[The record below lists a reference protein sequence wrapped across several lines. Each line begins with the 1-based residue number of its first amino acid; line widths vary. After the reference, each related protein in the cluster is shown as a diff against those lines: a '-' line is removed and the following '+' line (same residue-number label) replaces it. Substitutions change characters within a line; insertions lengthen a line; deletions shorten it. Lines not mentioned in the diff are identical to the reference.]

1 MKWLLLAIP
10 IFLILG
16 CEKSTPVSLDDEY
29 VEPMYA
35 ITYSRLD
42 TTRSTD
48 GYSWVLRWTVENVT
62 NHNVD
67 SVGCFMMDSVK
78 YPQGYWVVSCLK
90 ENYLGVE
97 RDMIKYIGTMLPGQK
112 ETIQLWALKT
122 DSTSKMYV
130 SLFWKR

>member
-1 MKWLLLAIP
+1 
-10 IFLILG
+10 
-16 CEKSTPVSLDDEY
+16 
-29 VEPMYA
+29 
-35 ITYSRLD
+35 
-42 TTRSTD
+42 
-48 GYSWVLRWTVENVT
+48 
-62 NHNVD
+62 
-67 SVGCFMMDSVK
+67 MMDSVK

-112 ETIQLWALKT
+112 ETVQLWALKT